1 MNPEEAD
8 KLDADLRFNG
18 RIARDKWSEQ
28 ARALM
33 AAEVEV

>member
-1 MNPEEAD
+1 MTPEEAE

-28 ARALM
+28 ARELM
-33 AAEVEV
+33 VAE

>member
-1 MNPEEAD
+1 MTPEEAE

-28 ARALM
+28 ARELM
-33 AAEVEV
+33 AAA

>member
-1 MNPEEAD
+1 MTPEDAE

-28 ARALM
+28 ARELM
-33 AAEVEV
+33 VAE

>member
-1 MNPEEAD
+1 MTPEEAE

-28 ARALM
+28 ARELM
-33 AAEVEV
+33 TAA